1 VSAVTPFD
9 YLQIAGAVLFGWLA
23 LSVAPSMSSL
33 AGAALI
39 IASGLYTAWREQV
52 RRRAVTAPTPPI

>member
-1 VSAVTPFD
+1 
-9 YLQIAGAVLFGWLA
+9 VLFGWLA
-23 LSVAPSMSSL
+23 LSVAPSISSL